1 MGLHHAPKP
10 RARKD
15 RTKGTM
21 GEEKMEVEETTLPEE
36 NQEVDAS
43 IQLCHKIFALSNPS
57 QGTDVAAL
65 GDEVKQIVLD
75 RGMETLYPS
84 YCEKF
89 GWMLDENALS
99 SMKAANAAKLTE
111 LDAKIKDAEENLGT
125 SRCATP
131 CSRRLSF
138 TRGRRIASARW

>member
-1 MGLHHAPKP
+1 MRLWSVGLLASVKRAWSLHHAPKP

-75 RGMETLYPS
+75 RGAS
-84 YCEKF
+84 R
-89 GWMLDENALS
+89 
-99 SMKAANAAKLTE
+99 
-111 LDAKIKDAEENLGT
+111 DA
-125 SRCATP
+125 ATP
-131 CSRRLSF
+131 SRAMCRFQARHAPETPPTPKPRPRGSLNVISDRRFLSQ
-138 TRGRRIASARW
+138 I

>member
-1 MGLHHAPKP
+1 
-10 RARKD
+10 
-15 RTKGTM
+15 M

-75 RGMETLYPS
+75 RGAAR
-84 YCEKF
+84 
-89 GWMLDENALS
+89 D
-99 SMKAANAAKLTE
+99 AANR
-111 LDAKIKDAEENLGT
+111 
-125 SRCATP
+125 SRAMRASHARHAPETP
-131 CSRRLSF
+131 PTPKPRPRGSLNVISDRRFRLRSDSRLAPPS
-138 TRGRRIASARW
+138 

>member
-1 MGLHHAPKP
+1 MLASVKRAWSLHHAPKP

-75 RGMETLYPS
+75 RGAAR
-84 YCEKF
+84 
-89 GWMLDENALS
+89 D
-99 SMKAANAAKLTE
+99 AANRSRAMRASHARHAPETAPTPKPRPRIPKRHLRSAFFPDLT
-111 LDAKIKDAEENLGT
+111 LD
-125 SRCATP
+125 SP
-131 CSRRLSF
+131 PLS
-138 TRGRRIASARW
+138 

>member
-1 MGLHHAPKP
+1 
-10 RARKD
+10 
-15 RTKGTM
+15 M

-75 RGMETLYPS
+75 RGASRDAATPSRAMCRFQARHAPETPPTP
-84 YCEKF
+84 KHPTHTTPP
-89 GWMLDENALS
+89 GPNAP
-99 SMKAANAAKLTE
+99 AANPRSMMPPA
-111 LDAKIKDAEENLGT
+111 
-125 SRCATP
+125 
-131 CSRRLSF
+131 
-138 TRGRRIASARW
+138 